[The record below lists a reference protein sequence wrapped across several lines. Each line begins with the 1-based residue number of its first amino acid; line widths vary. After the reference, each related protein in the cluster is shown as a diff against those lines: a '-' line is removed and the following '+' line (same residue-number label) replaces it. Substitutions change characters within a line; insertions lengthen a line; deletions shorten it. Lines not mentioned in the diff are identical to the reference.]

1 MSTYLYDIYRFQTL
15 MIGGFA
21 LSGYGVPFFVNSAI
35 GLSTTAILPIFAE
48 EPRRRGKVKIVLSE
62 AENPI

>member
-1 MSTYLYDIYRFQTL
+1 